1 VSSGRP
7 ARIDAT
13 ASSAASESA
22 RASAAVG
29 PERIDQ
35 VVPSFG
41 RRDAIGT
48 HVLHLRQVLRD
59 AGYASDIWCRG
70 AFDEVRAECHLLGEL
85 SPLARPRTWWL
96 YHFAT
101 GSPEADLL
109 ARRPEP
115 VMVDYHNFT
124 PPELFGTWAPEA
136 VGDAF
141 LGRVQL
147 TELAARTTFA
157 MADSAFNE
165 QDLLAVGYRR
175 TVAVPPLFDPGAHE
189 HAVDGTLLAERRRQ
203 RQGGG
208 ADWLFVGRVAPSK
221 AQHDVVKAFA
231 CYRRWFDPDARLHLV
246 GASVGHAY
254 PRALERFARRL
265 GLGEAVLLAGSV
277 TDEEL
282 AAYYATADVFVCLSD
297 HEGFCIPV
305 VEAMHLGVPVVAF
318 DAGAMGETVGTGGL
332 VLGHKA
338 PATVAVAV
346 DRAVRE
352 PELRAR
358 LVSAGKRRAAS
369 FSFATTR
376 RRWRAAIDEAVRAAP
391 PAPHAAVPAARA
403 TATMPGAAART
414 PGARR

>member
-1 VSSGRP
+1 MSAGR
-7 ARIDAT
+7 
-13 ASSAASESA
+13 
-22 RASAAVG
+22 

-70 AFDEVRAECHLLGEL
+70 AFDDVRAECHLLGEL
-85 SPLARPRTWWL
+85 SPLPRPRSWWL

-109 ARRPEP
+109 AGRPEP
-115 VMVDYHNFT
+115 MMVDYHNFT

-136 VGDAF
+136 LGDAY
-141 LGRVQL
+141 LGRAQL
-147 TELAARTTFA
+147 GGLAGRVTFA

-165 QDLLAVGYRR
+165 RDLVAAGYER
-175 TVAVPPLFDPGAHE
+175 TVTVPPLFDPGAHE
-189 HAVDGTLLAERRRQ
+189 HTVDSSLLAERRRQ
-203 RQGGG
+203 RRGGG

-231 CYRRWFDPDARLHLV
+231 CYRRWFDPEARLHLV
-246 GASVGHAY
+246 GTSVGPAY

-265 GLGEAVLLAGSV
+265 GLGEAVRLTGSV

-282 AAYYATADVFVCLSD
+282 AAYYATTDVFVCLSD

-305 VEAMHLGVPVVAF
+305 VEAMHLGVPVVAY
-318 DAGAMGETVGTGGL
+318 DAGAVGETVGTGGV
-332 VLGHKA
+332 VLTHKD
-338 PATVAVAV
+338 PATVAVTV
-346 DRAVRE
+346 DRVLRD
-352 PELRAR
+352 PDLRAH
-358 LVSAGKRRAAS
+358 LEAAGKRRAMS
-369 FSFATTR
+369 FAFATTQK
-376 RRWRAAIDEAVRAAP
+376 RWRAAIDEAVGAASPIP
-391 PAPHAAVPAARA
+391 PAATAAVPSS
-403 TATMPGAAART
+403 GT
-414 PGARR
+414 PGTQP